1 MAVQSDFR
9 IIAVNE
15 YIGTDPSALNTDF
28 PFVGENSSVKHFQI
42 DGVPVDDAYLLIS
55 HSRFRLTWHA
65 VKINNRDL
73 PWIEIFPSQEAD
85 HSGWLSC
92 PRVKHASD
100 SGERRGG
107 YRLSRCRPLART

>member
-15 YIGTDPSALNTDF
+15 YIGTDPSAPNTDF

-55 HSRFRLTWHA
+55 HSRFRLM
-65 VKINNRDL
+65 
-73 PWIEIFPSQEAD
+73 
-85 HSGWLSC
+85 
-92 PRVKHASD
+92 
-100 SGERRGG
+100 
-107 YRLSRCRPLART
+107 

>member
-28 PFVGENSSVKHFQI
+28 PLVGENSSVKHFQI

-55 HSRFRLTWHA
+55 
-65 VKINNRDL
+65 
-73 PWIEIFPSQEAD
+73 
-85 HSGWLSC
+85 
-92 PRVKHASD
+92 
-100 SGERRGG
+100 
-107 YRLSRCRPLART
+107 

>member
-9 IIAVNE
+9 IIAMNE

-55 HSRFRLTWHA
+55 
-65 VKINNRDL
+65 
-73 PWIEIFPSQEAD
+73 
-85 HSGWLSC
+85 
-92 PRVKHASD
+92 
-100 SGERRGG
+100 
-107 YRLSRCRPLART
+107 